1 MDLIKRGL
9 SKITR
14 VKTIPEDMHETALSR
29 CLNTFDITLLGIGH
43 MIGAGIYVL
52 TGTVVREKAGPS
64 AVLSFLFAGFAAL
77 LSALCYAEFGA
88 RIPKAGS
95 AYSYT
100 YVTIGELWGFI
111 IGWNIILEHMIGAA
125 SVARAWSGAMDAIFN
140 QAIRNGTIESI
151 GRLSHENEWVSEY
164 PDLVATGITIVAFTI
179 IGFGAKISIN
189 FNSVFTILN
198 TLVLLFIIIAG
209 FSFADT
215 SLWSSSSGYGFMPF
229 GFEGTISGAATCFFA
244 YIGFEGIA
252 IASEEAR
259 DPEKS
264 IPRATVLSLL
274 TVTCL
279 YLLATASLTLM
290 IPFYDTNTS
299 AAFPFAFDEV
309 GAHWAKY
316 IVAGGTLLGISTS
329 LLGGAFS
336 LPRSVYAMA
345 EDGLLF
351 HFLAY
356 IHPKTQTPIF
366 AVIVFGLIS
375 ALMAL
380 LFEISTLV
388 EFMSIGTL
396 FGYTIVAASIII
408 LRYQPV
414 SKCQFKLKP
423 EEQPAGTTTTSVS
436 EPSMT
441 TVNET
446 TPLSKSDPTTP
457 VKQSDKRS
465 MLPKSKSHDD
475 FGRLRQNLRQVP
487 ILRRFEPG
495 DGVKSAVVLMGVFMI
510 GLCLVVIEGASYL
523 KEAAWWSVSL
533 VVIFSFL
540 IVIFYL
546 VIVAHE
552 KNDAFLTFQIPFVP
566 LLPALSMLI
575 NIALM
580 LSLTKLTWLR
590 LVIWITVGLLVY
602 FVYGIHYSRE
612 NKKTQGYGPM
622 VEYTGDATIPENTIS
637 GMTEEVKELQPQ
649 RKDEGLYQ

>member
-1 MDLIKRGL
+1 MDFIKRGL

-14 VKTIPEDMHETALSR
+14 VKTIPEDLHETALNR

-52 TGTVVREKAGPS
+52 SGTVVHDKAGPS

-77 LSALCYAEFGA
+77 LSAMCYAEFGA

-100 YVTIGELWGFI
+100 YVTIGELWGFL

-140 QAIRNGTIESI
+140 NAIRNGTIEAI
-151 GRLSHENEWVSEY
+151 GRLSHDNEWISEY
-164 PDLVATGITIVAFTI
+164 PDLVATGITLVAFII
-179 IGFGAKISIN
+179 IGIGAKASIN

-198 TLVLLFIIIAG
+198 ALVLLFIIIAG
-209 FSFADT
+209 FCFADT
-215 SLWSSSSGYGFMPF
+215 SLWSTSSGHGGFFPF
-229 GFEGTISGAATCFFA
+229 GFGGTMSGAATCFFA

-264 IPRATVLSLL
+264 IPRATVLALFS
-274 TVTCL
+274 VTCL
-279 YLLATASLTLM
+279 YLLATSSLTLM
-290 IPFYDTNTS
+290 VPYYDTNTS
-299 AAFPFAFDEV
+299 AAFPFAFAEV
-309 GAHWAKY
+309 GAQWAKY
-316 IVAGGTLLGISTS
+316 IVGVGTLLGISTS
-329 LLGGAFS
+329 LLGSAFS

-351 HFLAY
+351 HIFAY
-356 IHPKTQTPIF
+356 VHPKTQTPIF
-366 AVIVFGLIS
+366 AVIVFGAIS

-380 LFEISTLV
+380 LFEITTLV
-388 EFMSIGTL
+388 EFISIGTL

-414 SKCQFKLKP
+414 NKCQFKLKP
-423 EEQPAGTTTTSVS
+423 DGQQEVS
-436 EPSMT
+436 GVTDSSMV
-441 TVNET
+441 TVSET

-457 VKQSDKRS
+457 VKQTDKS
-465 MLPKSKSHDD
+465 GMLPKSKSHDD
-475 FGRLRQNLRQVP
+475 FGRLRQNLREVP

-495 DGVKSAVVLMGVFMI
+495 DGVKSAVVLMGLFMV
-510 GLCLVVIEGASYL
+510 GLWLVVIEGAEYL
-523 KEAAWWSVSL
+523 RVATWWAVVL
-533 VVIFSFL
+533 VVLFSIL

-566 LLPALSMLI
+566 LLPSLSMLI

-580 LSLTKLTWLR
+580 LSLTRLTWLR

-612 NKKTQGYGPM
+612 NKKIQGYGPM
-622 VEYTGDATIPENTIS
+622 VEYKGDATIPESSIS
-637 GMTEEVKELQPQ
+637 GMKEEVKELQPA
-649 RKDEGLYQ
+649 RKEEGLYQ